1 LIATF
6 WFLWIDRR
14 KLPWAKQ
21 KIDIKEGK
29 ALYFQQMEAFHD
41 ARARKQHEKELH
53 VSIKEMHTHIVEEEL
68 RLQEQQLE
76 KQKM

>member
-1 LIATF
+1 
-6 WFLWIDRR
+6 
-14 KLPWAKQ
+14 
-21 KIDIKEGK
+21 
-29 ALYFQQMEAFHD
+29 LYFQQMEAFHD
-41 ARARKQHEKELH
+41 AGARKQHEKELH